1 MCIQGEKYFRR
12 AEPEASLWKI
22 LPNPKSHI
30 YERNLMKISPNLTT
44 MLTVYMTIS
53 TMTSEGFLNY

>member
-1 MCIQGEKYFRR
+1 MGGEEETWFEYM
-12 AEPEASLWKI
+12 EPEASLWKI

-30 YERNLMKISPNLTT
+30 YERNLMISPNLTT

-53 TMTSEGFLNY
+53 TMTSEDFLNY